1 MNSFTPKHSVSVA
14 AAIINN
20 AGRVLATRR
29 RDNGQWEPP
38 GGVLELD
45 EAIEDGVVREVLE
58 ETGLL
63 VRPVQLSGVYKNMVR
78 GIVAL
83 VFRCEVV
90 EQEAT
95 VSDEV
100 DEVRWLGP
108 VEIAE
113 RMEEA
118 YAVRM
123 LDALD
128 DGRPSVRAT
137 DAPSCIPD
145 VFGIATCCLHA
156 TSSAA
161 NQRQGHRLPLSMQTD
176 TAASISSA
184 MRALGGLGHGRL
196 VAAARVALWR

>member
-14 AAIINN
+14 AAIVDD

-29 RDNGQWEPP
+29 RDNGRWEPP

-45 EAIEDGVVREVLE
+45 EAIEDGLVREVLE

-63 VRPVQLSGVYKNMVR
+63 IRPVQLSGVYKNMVR

-108 VEIAE
+108 AEISE

-128 DGRPSVRAT
+128 DGRPSVRAH
-137 DAPSCIPD
+137 D
-145 VFGIATCCLHA
+145 G
-156 TSSAA
+156 
-161 NQRQGHRLPLSMQTD
+161 
-176 TAASISSA
+176 
-184 MRALGGLGHGRL
+184 RALLHP
-196 VAAARVALWR
+196 